1 MTARKTKLESLY
13 LPALQC
19 KMGNWIYYATRMCLE
34 DVANRI
40 KFADELH
47 HPERYDEWIQREIR
61 PERKEQIAQYLL
73 EQPERFFSS
82 LVVTVAPGYGR
93 KAEWLDLS
101 LLDTDLLSLE
111 NIPPLNLKSIDQT
124 LGLLLLT
131 GNEDLFPVD
140 GQHRLAG
147 IREALARDPKCK
159 DDVVSI
165 LFVAERGQIET
176 RRLFSTLNRHAVPVN
191 KGERI
196 ILDEDDALAIVTRRL
211 IYEHPLIKNRVP
223 NPKQLSLP
231 DADQTS
237 FTTAYTLY
245 KINNIL
251 CLKYDKGEKWKK
263 DFLTGSIRPSD
274 RDIDN
279 IYKIVAKFWDL
290 MSKHFP
296 AVRAVKTP
304 KNKAISKNRHL
315 KGGHLLFRPV
325 GQMAFARAVKALHT
339 RKVDIETAFQAFA
352 RLPFE
357 LAKPPW
363 KGVIWEPLPSP
374 HFGRMITTFE
384 AQNVVAGLLRYY
396 AGYKFSHPELKKLTT
411 SYQKVL
417 NDSEARLPR
426 LKV

>member
-1 MTARKTKLESLY
+1 M
-13 LPALQC
+13 
-19 KMGNWIYYATRMCLE
+19 
-34 DVANRI
+34 
-40 KFADELH
+40 
-47 HPERYDEWIQREIR
+47 
-61 PERKEQIAQYLL
+61 
-73 EQPERFFSS
+73 
-82 LVVTVAPGYGR
+82 
-93 KAEWLDLS
+93 DLS

-111 NIPPLNLKSIDQT
+111 NISPLNLKSIDET

-147 IREALARDPKCK
+147 IREALNRDPKCK
-159 DDVVSI
+159 DDIVSI

-231 DADQTS
+231 DTDQTN

-245 KINNIL
+245 KINTIL
-251 CLKYDKGEKWKK
+251 CLKYDNGKKWEK

-279 IYKIVAKFWDL
+279 VYKIVAEFWDL
-290 MSKHFP
+290 MSKYFP
-296 AVRAVKTP
+296 AVRTTKTN
-304 KNKAISKNRHL
+304 KNKAISENRHL
-315 KGGHLLFRPV
+315 KGGHILFRPV
-325 GQMAFARAVKALHT
+325 GQMAFAKAIKALHT
-339 RKVDIETAFQAFA
+339 RKVDIESAFQKLAK
-352 RLPFE
+352 LPFE
-357 LAKPPW
+357 LSKPPW
-363 KGVIWEPLPSP
+363 KGVIWQSLPSP
-374 HFGRMITTFE
+374 YFGRMVTTVE

-396 AGYKFSHPELKKLTT
+396 AGYEFSDKETKKLIT
-411 SYQKVL
+411 SYQKVM
-417 NDSEARLPR
+417 NNEKARFPR
-426 LKV
+426 L